1 MDEYSVLLKNRTKT
15 INFYKF
21 TSNFLC
27 NIIIIFKRNEEKMLI
42 VMKPTAT
49 QIQIDEAIE
58 FVKAKGFETHLS
70 QGNVHTVIGAV
81 GDKSIDM
88 RDVEILDGVENII
101 KISTSYKLASRSFKQ
116 EDTVVD
122 VKGVKFGGEYCGTI
136 AGPCTIE
143 SYEQMDAT
151 AQEIAKT
158 GTRALR
164 GGAFKPRT
172 SPYSFQGLG
181 EEGLKIIREVADKY
195 NMIVVSEVMEISQI
209 ELFLEYVDILQ
220 VGARNMQNFNLL
232 RDLSYVKKPI
242 ILKRGLSSTIEEWLM
257 SAEYLLSDGNG
268 DIILCERG
276 IRTFERATR
285 NTLDISAIPVIKK
298 LSHLPIIVDPS
309 HGTGLRDKV
318 LPMSRAAVAAGT
330 DGLMIEVHHAP
341 QKALCDG
348 PQSLY
353 PSDYAKLFENVNV
366 IAPIVGK
373 KLN

>member
-1 MDEYSVLLKNRTKT
+1 
-15 INFYKF
+15 
-21 TSNFLC
+21 
-27 NIIIIFKRNEEKMLI
+27 MLI
-42 VMKPTAT
+42 VMKSSAT
-49 QIQIDEAIE
+49 EEQIESAVESI
-58 FVKAKGFETHLS
+58 KAKGFDTHLS
-70 QGNVHTVIGAV
+70 RGDIHTVIGAI

-88 RDVEILDGVENII
+88 RDVEILDGVKNII
-101 KISTSYKLASRSFKQ
+101 KISTGYKLASRDFQ
-116 EDTVVD
+116 AEDTVVD
-122 VKGVKFGGEYCGTI
+122 IKGVKFGGEYCAMI

-143 SYEQMDAT
+143 SYEQMDET
-151 AQEIAKT
+151 AKQLSKIGVK
-158 GTRALR
+158 ALR

-195 NMIVVSEVMEISQI
+195 NMIVISEVMENSQI
-209 ELFLEYVDILQ
+209 ELFLKYADILQ

-232 RDLSYVKKPI
+232 RELSYIKKPV
-242 ILKRGLSSTIEEWLM
+242 ILKRGLSSTVEEWLM

-318 LPMSRAAVAAGT
+318 LPMSRAAVAAGA
-330 DGLMIEVHHAP
+330 DGIMVEVHNDP
-341 QKALCDG
+341 SKALCDG
-348 PQSLY
+348 PQSLL
-353 PSDYAKLFENVNV
+353 PEDYEKLFKDIKA
-366 IAPIVGK
+366 IATLLGK
-373 KLN
+373 KIN